1 MEDLKSKYNLK
12 YLWFAGKDGWQVTS
26 FDPRKD
32 DAIGVKEEIGMY
44 VNLEQYELLEKQNSR
59 LKAQLEIA
67 VEALKTSERVLDK
80 IKFELYASVYT
91 LEDDEF
97 EKTFFIRDVA
107 QQALDKISEL
117 TKDK

>member
-1 MEDLKSKYNLK
+1 MIFEVDGVDIDDMLKEMNKGKIEIRN
-12 YLWFAGKDGWQVTS
+12 KDGVKIISCATC
-26 FDPRKD
+26 DDKD
-32 DAIGVKEEIGMY
+32 KQIT
-44 VNLEQYELLEKQNSR
+44 ELKQIVEVC
-59 LKAQLEIA
+59 K
-67 VEALKTSERVLDK
+67 EALKTSERVLDK

>member
-1 MEDLKSKYNLK
+1 M
-12 YLWFAGKDGWQVTS
+12 
-26 FDPRKD
+26 
-32 DAIGVKEEIGMY
+32 
-44 VNLEQYELLEKQNSR
+44 
-59 LKAQLEIA
+59 
-67 VEALKTSERVLDK
+67 KTSERVLDK